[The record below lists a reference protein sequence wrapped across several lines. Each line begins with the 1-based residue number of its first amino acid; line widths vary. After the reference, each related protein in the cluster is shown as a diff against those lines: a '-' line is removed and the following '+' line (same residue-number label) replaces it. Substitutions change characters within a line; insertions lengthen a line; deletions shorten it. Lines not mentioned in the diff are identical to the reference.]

1 MSPFTPAASTLS
13 DLSSRFQDIASA
25 LTQPTPGQGTTVEA
39 VDERHGSR
47 TITLNRLADWAYT
60 ASSTAR
66 EQADI
71 DAGLERAPSPATIS
85 ALAATCH
92 ATAGN
97 DLSALAAYQEAG
109 AERMAAKKA
118 HAAQTAQTTWP
129 ESITPAPMPTCG
141 GADDRP
147 VGDGYGGEGVE
158 DPTPDP
164 ETPVSM
170 TEPETAPP
178 ATMSTGSDTPA
189 ASATMSTVSDTDAGT
204 SLSADTLSADPTG
217 RTASLSSAPST
228 AAPSTSVG
236 QPSPT
241 VTGPTGG
248 AASQLGQPQNG
259 ARQGGAARRTA
270 QTRKEGSQPTAR
282 DTTFDAAVAPIAGAV
297 TGTASVSGS
306 SAGLPSAPSTSTS
319 GAPTAAPAA
328 PSTPNAAPSG
338 GQGAGPMGG
347 GPMAR
352 AMGSGNTVAPTSTS
366 AASPPTIVAAE
377 IDPSLDPL
385 KADPSDLDW
394 TPPTI
399 PTEEKKA

>member
-1 MSPFTPAASTLS
+1 MSPFTPAAANLS
-13 DLSSRFQDIASA
+13 ALSARFQDLAA
-25 LTQPTPGQGTTVEA
+25 GLTQPTPGQGATVDA
-39 VDERHGSR
+39 VDERHAAR

-60 ASSTAR
+60 ASATAK
-66 EQADI
+66 EQSDI
-71 DAGLERAPSPATIS
+71 DAGLERAPSPADIS

-97 DLSALAAYQEAG
+97 DLGALAAYQEAG

-118 HAAQTAQTTWP
+118 HAAATSATIWP
-129 ESITPAPMPTCG
+129 EGITPAPMPSTCG
-141 GADDRP
+141 VDDRP
-147 VGDGYGGEGVE
+147 VGDGFGGEGVE

-170 TEPETAPP
+170 TDPDGEPETPV
-178 ATMSTGSDTPA
+178 TMSTDAPA
-189 ASATMSTVSDTDAGT
+189 ASATMSTVSDTAAGT
-204 SLSADTLSADPTG
+204 SLSADTLTADPAV
-217 RTASLSSAPST
+217 RTASLSNPTAT

-248 AASQLGQPQNG
+248 AASQLGAPQNG
-259 ARQGGAARRTA
+259 VRQGATGRRPA
-270 QTRKEGSQPTAR
+270 QTRKEDSREPSR
-282 DTTFDAAVAPIAGAV
+282 DTTFNAAIAG
-297 TGTASVSGS
+297 TSGTALGVVGGAHSVSGS
-306 SAGLPSAPSTSTS
+306 SAGLPSTSTS
-319 GAPTAAPAA
+319 GAPTATPAA
-328 PSTPNAAPSG
+328 PSTPNAAAPSG

-352 AMGSGNTVAPTSTS
+352 SMGSGNTVAPTSSTP
-366 AASPPTIVAAE
+366 PPTIVAAE

-385 KADPSDLDW
+385 KADADDLDW

-399 PTEEKKA
+399 PTEDKK